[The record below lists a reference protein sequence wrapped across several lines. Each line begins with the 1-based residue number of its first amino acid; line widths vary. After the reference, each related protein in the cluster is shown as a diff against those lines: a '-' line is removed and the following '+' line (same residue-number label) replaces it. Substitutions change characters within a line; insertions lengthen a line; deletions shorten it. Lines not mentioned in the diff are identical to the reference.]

1 MTPKDSTVDA
11 TTIRLFD
18 KADDLESYSA
28 GTTIFK
34 VGDPRKFMYVVVEGE
49 VDLYVNNVLVETV
62 EPGGIFGEMALIEQD
77 VRAASAVA
85 RNDCKVAMIDENRF
99 SFMIERTPYFA
110 LKVMRCLVKRLRRM
124 NARLQ

>member
-1 MTPKDSTVDA
+1 MTPEDSTIDA

-34 VGDPRKFMYVVVEGE
+34 AGDPRKFMYVVVEGE

-62 EPGGIFGEMALIEQD
+62 EPGGIFGEMALIELD

-85 RNDCKVAMIDENRF
+85 RTDCKVAMIDENRF

-110 LKVMRCLVKRLRRM
+110 LKVMRCLVKRVRRM

>member
-1 MTPKDSTVDA
+1 MMPENTAIDE

-18 KADDLESYSA
+18 KADDLQSFSA
-28 GTTIFK
+28 GETIFK
-34 VGDPRKFMYVVVEGE
+34 AGDPRKYMYVIVEGE
-49 VDLYVNNVLVETV
+49 VDLYINSGLVETV

-77 VRAASAVA
+77 VRAASAIA
-85 RNDCKVAMIDENRF
+85 RCKLAMIDENRF
-99 SFMIERTPYFA
+99 GFMIERTPFFA